1 MLSKVTPRRFSRP
14 AAAGWRSDNAGLG
27 LYLFVCLA
35 LLGWFVF
42 EFYQIMQPSR
52 YPNPGVSALALP
64 STSGTGDVRE
74 LQIRDVQKSQIRNE
88 AESGTATEVPS
99 AIEPDM
105 KTIGEA
111 VPQPDMT
118 QKIDPST
125 APAGSKHKRAE
136 QPREHDPTMAYS
148 AQPFVGNYRSW
159 SSSRSSGSYQIP
171 SGPQSRR

>member
-1 MLSKVTPRRFSRP
+1 LV
-14 AAAGWRSDNAGLG
+14 
-27 LYLFVCLA
+27 
-35 LLGWFVF
+35 LLGWFAF
-42 EFYQIMQPSR
+42 EFYQILQPTR

-74 LQIRDVQKSQIRNE
+74 LRVRDVQKFQIRNE

-99 AIEPDM
+99 AIEPNV
-105 KTIGEA
+105 KTVGEA
-111 VPQPDMT
+111 VPQPD
-118 QKIDPST
+118 KIDPST

-136 QPREHDPTMAYS
+136 QPRERDPTTAYG